1 LFPVTRLPL
10 PLLAAVLLA
19 AACSG
24 EDGEAVRTVT
34 TTETVSSAAVQGA
47 GGSDS
52 DFGRIP
58 ELVRSAGPTVV
69 AVLVSAEQGTGEGS
83 GVIWGEDGVIVT
95 NNHVVEGAQEI
106 TVALAT
112 GQQVDAEVVATDP
125 LTDLAVLRVDRD
137 GLPTAEF
144 ADGLPQVGELA
155 VAIGNPLSFENTVT
169 AGIVSGLHRAVPSG
183 GNTPALVD
191 LLQTD
196 APISPGN
203 SGGALVDADGRVIGI
218 NVAYIPPEA
227 RAVSIGFAIPS
238 ETVVDVVQQLL
249 ESGEVRHAFL
259 GVGPAPL
266 TPELAD
272 QFGIDAEEGIVV
284 LNVVEGSGAAEAGI
298 QAGDVLLSADG
309 EPLRSVEDLF
319 ALLRERDPGD
329 EIELELLRD
338 GERQTVTAT
347 LTDRPED

>member
-1 LFPVTRLPL
+1 MTRVLLSLFAAG
-10 PLLAAVLLA
+10 LLAAGCA
-19 AACSG
+19 G
-24 EDGEAVRTVT
+24 GDQAVRTVT
-34 TTETVSSAAVQGA
+34 TTETTSAAASQGT
-47 GGSDS
+47 GESDNV
-52 DFGRIP
+52 FGRIP
-58 ELVRSAGPTVV
+58 EIVRAVSPTVV
-69 AVLVSAEQGTGEGS
+69 AVLVSGEQGSGEGS

-95 NNHVVEGAQEI
+95 NNHVAEGAQEI

-112 GQQVDAEVVATDP
+112 GQSEDAEVVATDP
-125 LTDLAVLRVDRD
+125 LTDLAVLRIDRE

-155 VAIGNPLSFENTVT
+155 VAIGNPLGFENSVT
-169 AGIVSGLHRAVPSG
+169 AGIVSGLDRSVPSG
-183 GNTPALVD
+183 GNTPALVG

-203 SGGALVDADGRVIGI
+203 SGGALVGADGRVIGI

-238 ETVVDVVQQLL
+238 PTVVDVVRQLL

-266 TPELAD
+266 TPELRE

-284 LNVVEGSGAAEAGI
+284 LNVVEGSGAARAGI
-298 QAGDVLLSADG
+298 EAGDVLLSADG

-329 EIELELLRD
+329 EVELELLRD
-338 GERQTVTAT
+338 DERQTVTVT
-347 LTDRPED
+347 LTDRPEE

>member
-1 LFPVTRLPL
+1 VNRLLL
-10 PLLAAVLLA
+10 PLLAAGLFA
-19 AACSG
+19 GACSG
-24 EDGEAVRTVT
+24 DDQAVRTVT
-34 TTETVSSAAVQGA
+34 TTETETATAAQGV
-47 GGSDS
+47 GGSDG

-58 ELVRSAGPTVV
+58 EIVRSVSPTVV
-69 AVLVSAEQGTGEGS
+69 AVLVSGAQGTGEGS

-95 NNHVVEGAQEI
+95 NNHVVEGAREI
-106 TVALAT
+106 TVRLAT
-112 GQQVDAEVVATDP
+112 GLPVNAEVEATDP
-125 LTDLAVLRVDRD
+125 LTDLAVLRVDRE

-144 ADGLPQVGELA
+144 ADGLPEVGELA
-155 VAIGNPLSFENTVT
+155 VAMGNPLGFENTVT

-203 SGGALVDADGRVIGI
+203 SGGALVGADGRVIGI
-218 NVAYIPPEA
+218 NVAYIPPQA

-238 ETVVDVVQQLL
+238 QTVVNVVRELL
-249 ESGEVRHAFL
+249 ETGEVQHAFL
-259 GVGPAPL
+259 GVGPTPL
-266 TPELAD
+266 TPELAE
-272 QFGIDAEEGIVV
+272 QFGIDADEGIVV
-284 LNVVEGSGAAEAGI
+284 LNVVEGSGADRGGI
-298 QAGDVLLSADG
+298 QPGDVLLSADG

-329 EIELELLRD
+329 EVELELLRD
-338 GERQTVTAT
+338 GERETVSVT

>member
-1 LFPVTRLPL
+1 MSRLLL
-10 PLLAAVLLA
+10 PLLAMGLLVG
-19 AACSG
+19 ACSG
-24 EDGEAVRTVT
+24 DNGEAVRTVT
-34 TTETVSSAAVQGA
+34 TTETVSSAAVQGN
-47 GGSDS
+47 GGSGG

-58 ELVRSAGPTVV
+58 EIVRAVSPTVV
-69 AVLVSAEQGTGEGS
+69 AVLVSGAQGTGEGS

-95 NNHVVEGAQEI
+95 NNHVVEGAQEV

-112 GQQVDAEVVATDP
+112 GQSENAEVVATDP
-125 LTDLAVLRVDRD
+125 LTDLAVLRIDRD

-155 VAIGNPLSFENTVT
+155 VAIGNPLGFENTVT
-169 AGIVSGLHRAVPSG
+169 AGIVSGLDRSVPSG
-183 GNTPALVD
+183 GNTPALVG

-203 SGGALVDADGRVIGI
+203 SGGALVDVEGRVIGI
-218 NVAYIPPEA
+218 NVAYIPPQA

-238 ETVVDVVQQLL
+238 PTVVDVVRQLL
-249 ESGEVRHAFL
+249 ESGEVQHAFL

-266 TPELAD
+266 TPELAE
-272 QFGIDAEEGIVV
+272 QFGIDADEGIAV
-284 LNVVEGSGAAEAGI
+284 LNVVEGSGADRAGI
-298 QAGDVLLSADG
+298 QPGDVLLSADG

-329 EIELELLRD
+329 EVELELLRD
-338 GERQTVTAT
+338 GERETVTVT
-347 LTDRPED
+347 LTDRPEE

>member
-1 LFPVTRLPL
+1 VTRVLL
-10 PLLAAVLLA
+10 PLLAAGLLA
-19 AACSG
+19 GACSG
-24 EDGEAVRTVT
+24 DDGEAVRTAT
-34 TTETVSSAAVQGA
+34 PTEAAPPAGVQGD
-47 GGSDS
+47 GGSGG

-58 ELVRSAGPTVV
+58 EIVRAVSPTVV
-69 AVLVSAEQGTGEGS
+69 AVLVSGDQGTGEGS

-106 TVALAT
+106 VVVLAT
-112 GQQVDAEVVATDP
+112 GRQVDAEVVATDP
-125 LTDLAVLRVDRD
+125 LTDLAVLRVDRE

-155 VAIGNPLSFENTVT
+155 VAMGNPLGFENSVT
-169 AGIVSGLHRAVPSG
+169 AGIVSGLDRSVPSG
-183 GNTPALVD
+183 GNTPALVH

-249 ESGEVRHAFL
+249 ESGEVQHAFL

-266 TPELAD
+266 TPELAE

-284 LNVVEGSGAAEAGI
+284 LNVVEGSGAAEAGV

-309 EPLRSVEDLF
+309 EPLGSVEDLF

-329 EIELELLRD
+329 EVELELLRD
-338 GERQTVTAT
+338 DERQTVAVT
-347 LTDRPED
+347 LTDRPEE